1 MTKQKLLANQ
11 AQCKICKQVIQS
23 KHRHDFVSCKCG
35 EISVD
40 GGVDYVRRLARDLDS
55 IIDLSIYGEVSIE
68 IKRKDNYANKERK
81 KVS

>member
-1 MTKQKLLANQ
+1 MTQKLLLNQ

-40 GGVDYVRRLARDLDS
+40 GGTNYIRRLAVDFDNM
-55 IIDLSIYGEVSIE
+55 IDLSIYGEVKIE
-68 IKRKDNYANKERK
+68 IKK
-81 KVS
+81 KGE

>member
-1 MTKQKLLANQ
+1 MTQKLLLNQ